1 MNSYSRRKALKII
14 LASGAGTLLLGCGAE
29 PSPKLEEPID
39 TIPPVN
45 EPDTAQQIEELLKSA
60 DVIFV
65 YPEDENYAEVNTYFN
80 KRIEKKPAIIA
91 LCKSTKG
98 VSDAVKLARLQ
109 TLKLAVR
116 SGGHSFEGYSNI
128 DGGLVINLSGM
139 KSLSWEEDGTLT
151 AEAGVVLKE
160 LYEEILPKG
169 KVLPAGSCATVGL
182 PGLTLGGGYGFFSR
196 KYGLTCD
203 NLLSATLV
211 DVNGEIHQVD
221 QTHELMWA
229 LKGGGNG
236 NFGVVT
242 KLNYQTHDAPAT
254 FSRSRLKAY
263 DLDAE
268 RAVSLLEG
276 WFEAT
281 KALGESCFSAFVLN
295 NKRLTVLITNYDKS
309 DESAVNMHTQLLPSY
324 DKESTLLE
332 QPLAKALE
340 TYYGIQK
347 PIYFRNSSAGL
358 YSSFED
364 VKPCIKEMV
373 QLVIDSPGMIYQVN
387 TLGGQIANAT
397 YESNSCYPHRSRGY
411 LSELQTYWQKK
422 KDHEGLKKAFGAFL
436 EILVNNGITSQYRNY
451 PSAMFTSPQTSYY
464 GKENYSKL
472 RTLKSKYDPED
483 VLGYAHGVKP
493 LQ

>member
-1 MNSYSRRKALKII
+1 MF
-14 LASGAGTLLLGCGAE
+14 ASGAGVMVVGCGSN
-29 PSPKLEEPID
+29 PVPDDRPPLD
-39 TIPPVN
+39 TLPVAV
-45 EPDTAQQIEELLKSA
+45 EPDTAQLIEELLQSA
-60 DVIFV
+60 DVVFV
-65 YPEDENYAEVNTYFN
+65 YPEDENYESTNTYFN
-80 KRIEKKPAIIA
+80 KRITRKPAVIA

-98 VSDAVKLARLQ
+98 VSDAIKLARLQ
-109 TLKLAVR
+109 KLKLAVK

-128 DGGLVINLSGM
+128 EGGMVINLSSM
-139 KSLSWEEDGTLT
+139 KEFTWEGDGTLT

-169 KVLPAGSCATVGL
+169 KILPAGSCATVGL

-196 KYGLTCD
+196 KLGLTCD

-211 DVNGEIHQVD
+211 DVNGDVHEVD
-221 QTHELMWA
+221 SSHELMWA
-229 LKGGGNG
+229 LRGGGNG

-242 KLNYQTHDAPAT
+242 KLNYQTHEAPKT

-263 DLDAE
+263 KLDAE

-281 KALGESCFSAFVLN
+281 KSLGESCFSAFVLN
-295 NKRLTVLITNYDKS
+295 NRTLTVLITNYDNE
-309 DESAVNMHTQLLPSY
+309 DQSAVNMHAQLLPSY
-324 DKESTLLE
+324 DKESVLLE

-358 YSSFED
+358 YNSFED
-364 VKPCIKEMV
+364 VRPCIKEMV

-387 TLGGQIANAT
+387 TLGGQIGNEVYT
-397 YESNSCYPHRSRGY
+397 TKSCYPHRSMGY

-422 KDHEGLKKAFGAFL
+422 KEHEGLKEAFASFL
-436 EILVNNGITSQYRNY
+436 KILENNNLTAQYRNY
-451 PSAMFTSPQTSYY
+451 PSAMFKEPLISYY
-464 GKENYSKL
+464 GEENYRKL
-472 RTLKSKYDPED
+472 QRLKYKYDPDEL
-483 VLGYAHGVKP
+483 LGYAQGVKA